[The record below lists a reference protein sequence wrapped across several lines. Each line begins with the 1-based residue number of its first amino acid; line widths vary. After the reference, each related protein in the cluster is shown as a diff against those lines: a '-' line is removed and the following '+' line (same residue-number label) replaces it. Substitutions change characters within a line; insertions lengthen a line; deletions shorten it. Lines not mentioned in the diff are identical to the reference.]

1 MVEGRD
7 PGGSG
12 FSSSAGERWAI
23 GISAFKIH
31 ASWMA
36 EHLAEMAKALV
47 RIRDGRPEVLTS
59 PLIRFC
65 PLRRDLYGID
75 EESRETVEEVIR
87 SHIEDLG
94 MYSSQ
99 RVLELADDPVSFG
112 ASEIIMDGMA
122 EGLVDAAVV
131 VCDGAGTVV
140 VTRPDVL
147 QAVGAH
153 MTGLIR
159 TDPVEEVQDGL
170 EQRGCVLIDRHATID
185 QIRGFVA
192 AVDAGFERVAVTLA
206 GSMSCDARDLRAI
219 GARAGRRP
227 LILAVHTTGIGVEEA
242 AALAETCDIIWS
254 CASRAVRDV
263 VGPRAMLQIGV
274 SIPVFAMTQ
283 EGKRLVLNRALHF
296 KGALVIH
303 RSSLPHLHADRQ
315 PDPLI

>member
-1 MVEGRD
+1 
-7 PGGSG
+7 
-12 FSSSAGERWAI
+12 
-23 GISAFKIH
+23 
-31 ASWMA
+31 MA

-99 RVLELADDPVSFG
+99 RVLELSEDPVSFG
-112 ASEIIMDGMA
+112 ASEILMDGMA
-122 EGLVDAAVV
+122 EGLVDAAVL

-140 VTRPDVL
+140 ITRPDVL
-147 QAVGAH
+147 QAIGAH
-153 MTGLIR
+153 MTGLIK
-159 TDPVEEVQDGL
+159 TEPIAEIQDGL
-170 EQRGCVLIDRHATID
+170 EQRGCILIDRHATID

-219 GARAGRRP
+219 GARSGRKP
-227 LILAVHTTGIGVEEA
+227 LILAVHTTGISSDEA

-254 CASRAVRDV
+254 CASRAVREV
-263 VGPRAMLQIGV
+263 VGERAVLQIGV

-296 KGALVIH
+296 KGALVVH
-303 RSSLPHLHADRQ
+303 RSSLPHLHANRQ
-315 PDPLI
+315 PRPLI